1 MNQDRR
7 NFMKNTAIAG
17 LGVAAIAAFPT
28 LSAFA
33 EDAPAEEKKPFAW
46 VPTASACKLI
56 EETTND
62 ATPAGTRSFKFTTD
76 GRTCSK
82 WVTFDIVGD
91 ERLIANVAYEGGC
104 DGGTQGVSRMAE
116 GRKAEEVVRLLKGV
130 VCYNKKSGSSCPM
143 QLSFGVNQALMIMDG
158 LACPGCDGTICANI
172 K

>member
-1 MNQDRR
+1 MNQNRR
-7 NFMKNTAIAG
+7 DFLKNTAKAS
-17 LGVAAIAAFPT
+17 LGVAAIAALPT
-28 LSAFA
+28 LSVFA
-33 EDAPAEEKKPFAW
+33 EDEPEKKAFAW

-56 EETTND
+56 EETTNES
-62 ATPAGTRSFKFTTD
+62 TPAGTRSFKFTTD

-91 ERLIANVAYEGGC
+91 ERIVSNIVYEGGC
-104 DGGTQGVSRMAE
+104 DGGTQGIAKMSE
-116 GRKAEEVVRLLKGV
+116 GRPAEEIVRLLKGI
-130 VCYNKKSGSSCPM
+130 VCHNKKSGSSCPM